1 MWRRT
6 TGRWRRAL
14 GALAAV
20 ELRSPA
26 LPTTLR
32 WRRLDASG
40 AVALAVPPHPGLPAG
55 LVPTTTGAPTVPV
68 TAPVAADAVLIG
80 KFDRGRQVR
89 MRSFYAEE
97 GLCARIQ
104 AGSRHP
110 EREHGVSRSVRAAR
124 LVAEHRPGLA
134 PAMRDHGTLFSGR
147 TAYLVEEVVEG
158 RTPRTPTEVAA
169 TMTLVAAELAA
180 LQRAVGVMSRPLS
193 AVVNPAFHE
202 RWRGV
207 VEDGHIPPKLAA
219 RVDRLLARD
228 ELLEVSF
235 THGDLVSSNVL
246 RVGDGVVLID
256 WEYAGT
262 RPVAFDLAKMHVNA
276 GPAGAALERLD
287 TALGGRVGHARGHYS
302 LAEQLTLAHV
312 VVLSRLEARMQRAQE
327 ADRLEPLR
335 RQTHKR
341 VKAVRELLAL
351 EA

>member
-1 MWRRT
+1 MWRKT

-14 GALAAV
+14 GALAVV
-20 ELRSPA
+20 ERRSPV
-26 LPTTLR
+26 LPAAVR
-32 WRRLDASG
+32 WRRLEASG
-40 AVALAVPPHPGLPAG
+40 PVAHGVPPHPALPG
-55 LVPTTTGAPTVPV
+55 GVVPTDPGAPSVPV

-110 EREHGVSRSVRAAR
+110 EREHGVSRSVRAAQ
-124 LVAEHRPGLA
+124 LVAAHRPGLA

-158 RTPRTPTEVAA
+158 RTPRTPTEIAAAMEVVAE
-169 TMTLVAAELAA
+169 ELSV
-180 LQRAVGVMSRPLS
+180 LQRAVGVTSKPLS
-193 AVVNPAFHE
+193 AVVNPAFPE

-207 VEDGHIPPKLAA
+207 VTDGHVPPKLAA
-219 RVDRLLARD
+219 RLDRLIARD

-246 RVGDGVVLID
+246 RVGDRVVLID

-276 GPAGAALERLD
+276 GPAGQALDRLD
-287 TALGGRVGHARGHYS
+287 GALGGLVGHTSGHYS
-302 LAEQLTLAHV
+302 LAEQLALAHV
-312 VVLSRLEARMQRAQE
+312 VVLSRLEARMQRARE

-351 EA
+351 EG

>member
-1 MWRRT
+1 MWRKT

-14 GALAAV
+14 GALAVV
-20 ELRSPA
+20 ERRSPA
-26 LPTTLR
+26 LPVAVR
-32 WRRLDASG
+32 WRRLEATG
-40 AVALAVPPHPGLPAG
+40 AVAHGVPPHPGLPAG
-55 LVPTTTGAPTVPV
+55 VVPAAAEAEAVPV

-97 GLCARIQ
+97 ALCARIQ

-110 EREHGVSRSVRAAR
+110 EREHGVSRSVRAAQ
-124 LVAEHRPGLA
+124 LVAAHRPGLA

-158 RTPRTPTEVAA
+158 RTPRTPAEVAA
-169 TMTLVAAELAA
+169 TMTVVAAELMV
-180 LQRAVGVMSRPLS
+180 LQEAVGVTSRPLS

-207 VEDGHIPPKLAA
+207 VEDGHVPPKLAA
-219 RVDRLLARD
+219 RVDRLIARD

-246 RVGDGVVLID
+246 RVGDRVVLID

-276 GPAGAALERLD
+276 GPAGPALERLD
-287 TALGGRVGHARGHYS
+287 DALDGTVGHASGHYS

-312 VVLSRLEARMQRAQE
+312 VVLSRLEARMQRARE

-335 RQTHKR
+335 RQTYKR

-351 EA
+351 QD

>member
-14 GALAAV
+14 GVLAAV
-20 ELRSPA
+20 ERRSPA
-26 LPTTLR
+26 LPAALL
-32 WRRLDASG
+32 WRRLEASG
-40 AVALAVPPHPGLPAG
+40 SVALSTPPHPGLPGG
-55 LVPTTTGAPTVPV
+55 LVPAEPETATVPI
-68 TAPVAADAVLIG
+68 TAPVAADAVVIG

-89 MRSFYAEE
+89 MRSFYADE

-110 EREHGVSRSVRAAR
+110 EREHGVSRSVRAAQ
-124 LVAEHRPGLA
+124 LVAAHRPGLA
-134 PAMRDHGTLFSGR
+134 PVMRDHGTLFAGR

-158 RTPRTPTEVAA
+158 RSPRTPAEIAA
-169 TMTLVAAELAA
+169 TMEVVAAELSV
-180 LQRAVGVMSRPLS
+180 LQRAVGVTSRPLS
-193 AVVNPAFHE
+193 AVVNPAFRE

-207 VEDGHIPPKLAA
+207 VADGHIPPTLAA
-219 RVDRLLARD
+219 RVDRLIARD

-246 RVGDGVVLID
+246 RVDERVVLID
-256 WEYAGT
+256 WEYAAT

-276 GPAGAALERLD
+276 GPAGAAVERLD
-287 TALGGRVGHARGHYS
+287 TALGGRVGHASGHYS

-312 VVLSRLEARMQRAQE
+312 VVLSRLEARKERARE

-341 VKAVRELLAL
+341 IRAVRELLAL
-351 EA
+351 QD